1 MLPTGWRLFI
11 KPLESHAGCLLLD
24 HTDSKIG
31 VLPDPIDT
39 LRYMP
44 TAVILGRLELALFK
58 SSNDTIRF
66 VYRFGFGK
74 ISILAD
80 PIETMRFRPMGQ
92 I

>member
-1 MLPTGWRLFI
+1 
-11 KPLESHAGCLLLD
+11 
-24 HTDSKIG
+24 
-31 VLPDPIDT
+31 
-39 LRYMP
+39 
-44 TAVILGRLELALFK
+44 LELALFK